1 MQLHLLCDS
10 VPLHS
15 CNTFVSSVLWML
27 LLVREVAL
35 RNSPSKFVSQLKH
48 SSSDCHIIM
57 AVAENDSP
65 EFHKQSEE
73 YYKVSA
79 ADPLLQFNCQNYH
92 DWDD

>member
-1 MQLHLLCDS
+1 MQLYLMCNS
-10 VPLHS
+10 FPLPS
-15 CNTFVSSVLWML
+15 CNAFLSSVLWMF

-57 AVAENDSP
+57 AVAENESP

-79 ADPLLQFNCQNYH
+79 ADQLPRFKCQTYH
-92 DWDD
+92 DLDG